1 MIYSIAKKYGLHSE
15 IKNMKKIRGKSSNKD
30 SYSSSDVLDS
40 DLLLDSNSS
49 WDTYICSN
57 GRKEMNMLDQV
68 VTDNLNNYRD

>member
-15 IKNMKKIRGKSSNKD
+15 IKNMKKIREKASNKD

-57 GRKEMNMLDQV
+57 GRKEMNMLDHV
-68 VTDNLNNYRD
+68 VTDNLNHYRN